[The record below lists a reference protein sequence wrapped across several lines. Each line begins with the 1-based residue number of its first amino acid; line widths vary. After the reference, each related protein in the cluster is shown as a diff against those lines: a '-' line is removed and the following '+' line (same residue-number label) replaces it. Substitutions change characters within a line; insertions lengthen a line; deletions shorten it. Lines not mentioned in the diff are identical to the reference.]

1 MANRL
6 PSQVNS
12 PCKHSSYGDN
22 AGTRKRRPACC
33 KAHYFSAICCS
44 AWRCCAPWC
53 GWVIALELMA
63 SLTVAFIGVYA
74 LSNDRT
80 AFLDVAMVLALT
92 AFLTA
97 VGFARYLE
105 KGGHR
110 GDQ

>member
-1 MANRL
+1 MLEGALFISYLLLSLALLCALARL
-6 PSQVNS
+6 VRGPTLPDRV
-12 PCKHSSYGDN
+12 
-22 AGTRKRRPACC
+22 
-33 KAHYFSAICCS
+33 
-44 AWRCCAPWC
+44 
-53 GWVIALELMA
+53 VALELMA